1 MELALAFPFSIGL
14 VAAFNP
20 CGFAML
26 PAYLSYFMGLDGG
39 EADRSGDPAA
49 LLRNVVRA
57 ILVGLV
63 LTAGFMVVF
72 GTVGVLVNT
81 VISQGFIFERVPYA
95 TVVFG
100 VALIPLGIAMVAGF
114 NPTVRLPK
122 LNRGTGDRQLSSMF
136 MFGVSYAIVSL
147 SCTAPLFLTQV
158 VGSFTSDG
166 WVEGTATFLAYAT
179 GMGAVITF
187 LTLSLAL
194 ARTNVARNLR
204 RVLPH
209 ITRISGVLL
218 VAAGGYLITYGVW
231 EIRILRGE
239 ATSNA
244 LVEWFEQLQFT
255 VQNWV
260 RTTTPERLGVVALFA
275 VLGAL
280 LLGWRAVESDVVRR
294 RSVTTAYV
302 GAYLVVEFAFNRA
315 DFLVGPTLR
324 LLTGWPTRV
333 PHWFTDPWRWG
344 VLGEVAVTGALVWWL
359 ARHLIA
365 DAGTR
370 PATDTD
376 EVTSPA
382 TSADA

>member
-114 NPTVRLPK
+114 NPTIRLPK

-166 WVEGTATFLAYAT
+166 WVEGTATFLAYAA

-194 ARTNVARNLR
+194 ARANVARNLR

-255 VQNWV
+255 VQN
-260 RTTTPERLGVVALFA
+260 
-275 VLGAL
+275 
-280 LLGWRAVESDVVRR
+280 
-294 RSVTTAYV
+294 
-302 GAYLVVEFAFNRA
+302 
-315 DFLVGPTLR
+315 
-324 LLTGWPTRV
+324 
-333 PHWFTDPWRWG
+333 
-344 VLGEVAVTGALVWWL
+344 
-359 ARHLIA
+359 
-365 DAGTR
+365 
-370 PATDTD
+370 
-376 EVTSPA
+376 
-382 TSADA
+382 